1 MTSLII
7 HQPSKKIDVSITVG
21 NKYSSVDL
29 HPDFPME
36 NVVAPP
42 RALQVPPGLARQKLY
57 DYV

>member
-1 MTSLII
+1 MTSRIT
-7 HQPSKKIDVSITVG
+7 HQPAKKMDVSIMVG

-29 HPDFPME
+29 HVDFQME